1 MADTKATNEYL
12 VEQVVWGDT
21 PDERVAHRP
30 EVAKAATPPPAK
42 PLPQPQSYQTQ
53 AAPPPPPSPPQ
64 PMPQPAPRAAPQA
77 APSQPAVAQPAPA
90 QPVAPSAPGSV
101 QDQSRILAET
111 VVTTFTDRLKTEA
124 RKRGG
129 YLTVDDINR
138 LTHEFESKRADL
150 EKIFEISFDQYVR
163 ARERAA
169 FDHARQYPF
178 DRLIVNS
185 FAGLFAPDRV
195 EDDGEACVTRAVL
208 PGFFIAMDKMLG
220 PEVIEEFQAKC
231 RTVVGRLSKGNEND
245 FNWEMLY
252 ADKEAQMICLDALIA
267 FLPYFEDLVKRMD
280 WFVPLVNGAVA
291 ADVDWELSEPG
302 FYNLVAEM
310 FLPLRTTLGDT
321 DDRIALEKRKG
332 AVALYELDKLFEKID
347 KVLEF
352 VEY

>member
-1 MADTKATNEYL
+1 MPSQP
-12 VEQVVWGDT
+12 VPQV
-21 PDERVAHRP
+21 
-30 EVAKAATPPPAK
+30 
-42 PLPQPQSYQTQ
+42 
-53 AAPPPPPSPPQ
+53 
-64 PMPQPAPRAAPQA
+64 APQA
-77 APSQPAVAQPAPA
+77 ASAPPAAAQPAPPA
-90 QPVAPSAPGSV
+90 TAPKPSGSV
-101 QDQSRILAET
+101 QDQSRVLAET
-111 VVTTFTDRLKTEA
+111 VVNTFTDRLKIEA

-150 EKIFEISFDQYVR
+150 EKIFEMSFDQYVR

-185 FAGLFAPDRV
+185 FAGLFVPDRV
-195 EDDGEACVTRAVL
+195 SDDGDACVTRAVL

-220 PEVIEEFQAKC
+220 PETIEEFQAKC
-231 RTVVGRLSKGNEND
+231 RTAVGRLSKGNEND
-245 FNWEMLY
+245 FNWEQLY

-291 ADVDWELSEPG
+291 ADVDWELTEPG

-310 FLPLRTTLGDT
+310 FLPLRTALGDT
-321 DDRIALEKRKG
+321 EDRIALEKRKG
-332 AVALYELDKLFEKID
+332 AVALYELDRLFEKID